1 LREFDEESHEVADAV
16 GGVGRCWNEGNV
28 IFEVFVLVEQGCVEA
43 LRAAL
48 RPCSAS
54 CKMTSSERRSNSRLV
69 FSGWLSRTSTMSL
82 AGLVFQSNNLSI

>member
-43 LRAAL
+43 LL
-48 RPCSAS
+48 
-54 CKMTSSERRSNSRLV
+54 
-69 FSGWLSRTSTMSL
+69 G
-82 AGLVFQSNNLSI
+82 